1 MLKMSDILKTDFEI
15 NLFHTFY
22 KRKSS
27 FERSV
32 RSTSLF
38 INFPNYLVSFIKC
51 TLKSPSAIFFGII
64 MRVFKI
70 LKENKI
76 ERCFV

>member
-1 MLKMSDILKTDFEI
+1 MFETSDILKTDFEI
-15 NLFHTFY
+15 NLFDTFY

-27 FERSV
+27 CERSV

-70 LKENKI
+70 DKKT
-76 ERCFV
+76 R